1 MNRRLRWL
9 AVSGTSALIG
19 AAIGA
24 AVATGISWVQEQP
37 KIAETPA
44 TYVQVKQGAT
54 QYLQVPHLEDL
65 PPPVWVRSTIQ
76 SADNKFQLTSPVFI
90 LGEKQ
95 DYEVAIPPTLK
106 GGVYTV
112 SVVIGYKLNPLR
124 YVEQSLVIAL
134 LIIDGGDHA
143 LSGDGSTSRSVGPQ
157 SSTGKPSAAG

>member
-9 AVSGTSALIG
+9 AVSGISALIG
-19 AAIGA
+19 AAIGGA
-24 AVATGISWVQEQP
+24 AATGISWVQEQP
-37 KIAETPA
+37 KIAASPA
-44 TYVQVKQGAT
+44 AYVQVKQGAT
-54 QYLQVPHLEDL
+54 QFLQVPHLEDL
-65 PPPVWVRSTIQ
+65 PPPIWVRSTIQ
-76 SADNKFQLTSPVFI
+76 SADNKFELTSPVFV
-90 LGEKQ
+90 LNEKQ

-143 LSGDGSTSRSVGPQ
+143 LSSNRSSARPAGNEGSTRSAD
-157 SSTGKPSAAG
+157 AAG